1 MFLYGAEKWKV
12 METEREKL
20 AAMEMDV
27 LRRLCK
33 ISLIERIRNERIKE
47 MLNVKRTVLVDD
59 LYNNNNN

>member
-1 MFLYGAEKWKV
+1 MFLYGAGKWKV
-12 METEREKL
+12 METERKKL

-33 ISLIERIRNERIKE
+33 ISLTERITNERIKE